1 MWWATWSVA
10 VISEGKAT
18 AIHERDFPVNDEG
31 VSRRGVYYKH
41 LTAKNVAP
49 YTQTYYPITAV
60 HYMTLQ

>member
-49 YTQTYYPITAV
+49 YTQTY
-60 HYMTLQ
+60 